1 MNLKK
6 SDELLL
12 LIENNPNTIISQ
24 TKSRTTNT
32 LFLILIKSIDTF
44 HSNPKLL
51 LQEEIYLIDKTKSEV
66 NISFFIKTD
75 QNNSFAIYRP
85 GYWQVPNTKK
95 TKRVRGKNKFKS
107 KLVTRR
113 RNQQQRLGKK
123 RSKTYRLSDLED
135 YSKLIVFCSKFKKYE
150 KQSS

>member
-12 LIENNPNTIISQ
+12 IIENNSNTIISQ
-24 TKSRTTNT
+24 TKSRTTKS

-51 LQEEIYLIDKTKSEV
+51 LQEEIFLIAVTKNEV
-66 NISFFIKTD
+66 SISYYKVTD
-75 QNNSFAIYRP
+75 QNRNFAIYSP

-95 TKRVRGKNKFKS
+95 MKELEEKTS
-107 KLVTRR
+107 S
-113 RNQQQRLGKK
+113 NQN
-123 RSKTYRLSDLED
+123 
-135 YSKLIVFCSKFKKYE
+135 
-150 KQSS
+150 